1 MYNSIK
7 GEGRVNRVKLLLR
20 SWFVRTV
27 VKEDSSKLTVYI
39 IICTVT

>member
-7 GEGRVNRVKLLLR
+7 DEGRVNRVKLLLR
-20 SWFVRTV
+20 SWFVQNV
-27 VKEDSSKLTVYI
+27 VKVYTGKLTVYI